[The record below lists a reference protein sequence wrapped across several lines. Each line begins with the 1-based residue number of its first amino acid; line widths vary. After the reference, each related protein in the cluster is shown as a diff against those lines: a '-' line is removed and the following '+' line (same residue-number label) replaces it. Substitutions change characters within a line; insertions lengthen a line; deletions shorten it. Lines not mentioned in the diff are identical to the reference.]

1 MFHQAVKPN
10 KGEIVMGHS
19 DKIVFDDLKTIP
31 NMLSISRLI
40 LIPAMIIPSYFIQD
54 EQQARFI
61 FLIMFIVIGVTDKL
75 DGTLARYLN
84 QTTALGAKLDTV
96 ADMVFYPLIALWLY
110 RFESGVVGEWWN
122 LIYFLLALYFVKM
135 IVGRMKFGYIP
146 AFHTI
151 GAKTFSASLYFFM
164 ILSILSPEF
173 AKTIFPLLCVIGYIN
188 QLEET
193 YILLTRDSV
202 DENIKSVFS

>member
-1 MFHQAVKPN
+1 M
-10 KGEIVMGHS
+10 EHS
-19 DKIVFDDLKTIP
+19 DKIKISDLKTIP
-31 NMLSISRLI
+31 NILSISRLI
-40 LIPAMIIPSYFIQD
+40 LIPAMIIPAYYID
-54 EQQARFI
+54 NEPNARFI
-61 FLIMFIVIGVTDKL
+61 FLIMFIIIGVTDKL

-84 QTTALGAKLDTV
+84 QTTALGAKLDTI

-122 LIYFLLALYFVKM
+122 LIYFLLALYFFKM
-135 IVGRMKFGYIP
+135 ITGKIKFGYVP

-164 ILSILSPEF
+164 IIAMLDSNLAES
-173 AKTIFPLLCVIGYIN
+173 IFPLLCVIGFIN
-188 QLEET
+188 QIEET

-202 DENIKSVFS
+202 DENIRSVFD

>member
-1 MFHQAVKPN
+1 
-10 KGEIVMGHS
+10 MGHS
-19 DKIVFDDLKTIP
+19 DNIKISDLKTIP

-40 LIPAMIIPSYFIQD
+40 LIPAMLIPAYFIQN
-54 EQQARFI
+54 EAQARFI
-61 FLIMFIVIGVTDKL
+61 FLIMFIIIGVTDKL

-84 QTTALGAKLDTV
+84 QTTALGAKLDTI

-122 LIYFLLALYFVKM
+122 LVYFLLALYFFKM
-135 IVGRMKFGYIP
+135 VTGKIKFGYVP

-164 ILSILSPEF
+164 IAAILDPIL
-173 AKTIFPLLCVIGYIN
+173 AKSIFPVLCVIGYIN
-188 QLEET
+188 QMEET

-202 DENIKSVFS
+202 DENIRSVFD

>member
-1 MFHQAVKPN
+1 
-10 KGEIVMGHS
+10 MGHT
-19 DKIVFDDLKTIP
+19 DNIKISDLKTIP

-40 LIPAMIIPSYFIQD
+40 LIPAMLIPAYFIED
-54 EQQARFI
+54 EPQARFV
-61 FLIMFIVIGVTDKL
+61 FLIMFIIIGVTDKL

-84 QTTALGAKLDTV
+84 QTTALGAKLDTI

-122 LIYFLLALYFVKM
+122 LIYFLLALYFFKM
-135 IVGRMKFGYIP
+135 VTGKIKFGYVP

-164 ILSILSPEF
+164 IAAILDPSL
-173 AKTIFPLLCVIGYIN
+173 AKSIFPVLCVIGYIN

-202 DENIKSVFS
+202 DENIRSVFD

>member
-1 MFHQAVKPN
+1 
-10 KGEIVMGHS
+10 MGHS
-19 DKIVFDDLKTIP
+19 DKIKISDLKTIP
-31 NMLSISRLI
+31 NILSISRLI
-40 LIPAMIIPSYFIQD
+40 LIPAMIIPTYYID
-54 EQQARFI
+54 NEPNARFI
-61 FLIMFIVIGVTDKL
+61 FLIMFIIIGVTDKL

-84 QTTALGAKLDTV
+84 QTTALGAKLDTI

-122 LIYFLLALYFVKM
+122 LIYFLLALYFFKM
-135 IVGRMKFGYIP
+135 ITGKIKFGYVP

-164 ILSILSPEF
+164 IIAMLDSNLAES
-173 AKTIFPLLCVIGYIN
+173 IFPLLCVIGFIN
-188 QLEET
+188 QIEET

-202 DENIKSVFS
+202 DENIRSVFD

>member
-1 MFHQAVKPN
+1 
-10 KGEIVMGHS
+10 MGHS
-19 DKIVFDDLKTIP
+19 DNIKISDLKTIP

-40 LIPAMIIPSYFIQD
+40 LIPAMLIPAYFIQN
-54 EQQARFI
+54 EPQARFV
-61 FLIMFIVIGVTDKL
+61 FLIMFIIIGVTDKL

-84 QTTALGAKLDTV
+84 QTTALGAKLDTI

-122 LIYFLLALYFVKM
+122 LVYFLLALYFFKM
-135 IVGRMKFGYIP
+135 VTGKIKFGYVP

-164 ILSILSPEF
+164 IAAILDPIL
-173 AKTIFPLLCVIGYIN
+173 AKSIFPVLCVIGYIN
-188 QLEET
+188 QMEET

-202 DENIKSVFS
+202 DENIRSVFD

>member
-1 MFHQAVKPN
+1 
-10 KGEIVMGHS
+10 MGHT
-19 DKIVFDDLKTIP
+19 DNIKISDLKTIP

-40 LIPAMIIPSYFIQD
+40 LIPAMLIPAYYIQD
-54 EQQARFI
+54 EPQARFV
-61 FLIMFIVIGVTDKL
+61 FLIMFIIIGVTDKL

-84 QTTALGAKLDTV
+84 QTSALGAKLDTI

-122 LIYFLLALYFVKM
+122 LVYFLLALYFLKM
-135 IVGRMKFGYIP
+135 ITGKIKFGYVP

-164 ILSILSPEF
+164 IAAILDPVL
-173 AKTIFPLLCVIGYIN
+173 AKSIFPVLCVIGYIN

-202 DENIKSVFS
+202 DENIRSVFD

>member
-10 KGEIVMGHS
+10 KGELVMGHS

-40 LIPAMIIPSYFIQD
+40 LIPAMLIPSYFIQD
-54 EQQARFI
+54 EQQARFV

-122 LIYFLLALYFVKM
+122 LVYFLLALYFVKM

-164 ILSILSPEF
+164 ILSIQSPEF

>member
-1 MFHQAVKPN
+1 
-10 KGEIVMGHS
+10 MGHT
-19 DKIVFDDLKTIP
+19 DNIKISDLKTIP

-40 LIPAMIIPSYFIQD
+40 LIPAMLIPAYYIQD
-54 EQQARFI
+54 EPQARFV
-61 FLIMFIVIGVTDKL
+61 FLIMFIIIGVTDKL

-84 QTTALGAKLDTV
+84 QTSALGAKLDTI

-122 LIYFLLALYFVKM
+122 LVYFLLALYFFKM
-135 IVGRMKFGYIP
+135 ITGKIKFGYMP

-164 ILSILSPEF
+164 IAAILDPVL
-173 AKTIFPLLCVIGYIN
+173 AKSIFPVLCVIGYIN

-202 DENIKSVFS
+202 DENITSVFD

>member
-1 MFHQAVKPN
+1 
-10 KGEIVMGHS
+10 MGHS
-19 DKIVFDDLKTIP
+19 DNVKINDLKTIP

-40 LIPAMIIPSYFIQD
+40 LIPAMLIPAYYIED
-54 EQQARFI
+54 EPQARFV
-61 FLIMFIVIGVTDKL
+61 FLIMFIIIGVTDKL

-84 QTTALGAKLDTV
+84 QTSALGAKLDTI

-122 LIYFLLALYFVKM
+122 LVYFLLALYFFKM
-135 IVGRMKFGYIP
+135 VTGKIKFGYVP

-164 ILSILSPEF
+164 IAAILDPVL
-173 AKTIFPLLCVIGYIN
+173 AKSIFPVLCVIGYIN

-202 DENIKSVFS
+202 DENIRSVFD

>member
-1 MFHQAVKPN
+1 
-10 KGEIVMGHS
+10 MGHS
-19 DKIVFDDLKTIP
+19 DKIKISDLKTIP
-31 NMLSISRLI
+31 NILSISRLI
-40 LIPAMIIPSYFIQD
+40 LIPAMIIPAYYID
-54 EQQARFI
+54 NEPNARFI
-61 FLIMFIVIGVTDKL
+61 FLIMFIIIGVTDKL

-84 QTTALGAKLDTV
+84 QTTALGAKLDTI

-122 LIYFLLALYFVKM
+122 LIYFLLALYFFKM
-135 IVGRMKFGYIP
+135 ITGKIKFGYVP

-164 ILSILSPEF
+164 IISMLDSNLAES
-173 AKTIFPLLCVIGYIN
+173 IFPLLCVIGFIN
-188 QLEET
+188 QIEET

-202 DENIKSVFS
+202 DENIRSVFD

>member
-1 MFHQAVKPN
+1 MFFK
-10 KGEIVMGHS
+10 ELVMGHS
-19 DKIVFDDLKTIP
+19 DKVIFDDLKTIP

-40 LIPAMIIPSYFIQD
+40 LIPAMLIPSYFIQD
-54 EQQARFI
+54 EQQARFV

-135 IVGRMKFGYIP
+135 IVGRIKFGYIP

-164 ILSILSPEF
+164 ILAILSPEF

>member
-1 MFHQAVKPN
+1 
-10 KGEIVMGHS
+10 MG
-19 DKIVFDDLKTIP
+19 DTENIKISDLKTIP

-40 LIPAMIIPSYFIQD
+40 LIPAMLIPAYFIED
-54 EQQARFI
+54 EPQARFV
-61 FLIMFIVIGVTDKL
+61 FLIMFIIIGVTDKL

-84 QTTALGAKLDTV
+84 QTTALGAKLDTI

-122 LIYFLLALYFVKM
+122 LVYFLLALYFFKM
-135 IVGRMKFGYIP
+135 ITGKIKFGYVP

-164 ILSILSPEF
+164 IAAILDPVL
-173 AKTIFPLLCVIGYIN
+173 AKSIFPVLCVIGYIN

-202 DENIKSVFS
+202 DENIRSVFD

>member
-1 MFHQAVKPN
+1 
-10 KGEIVMGHS
+10 MGHS
-19 DKIVFDDLKTIP
+19 DNIKISDLKTIP
-31 NMLSISRLI
+31 NMLSVSRLI
-40 LIPAMIIPSYFIQD
+40 LIPAMLIPAYFIQD
-54 EQQARFI
+54 EPQARFV
-61 FLIMFIVIGVTDKL
+61 FLIMFIIIGVTDKL

-84 QTTALGAKLDTV
+84 QTSALGAKLDTI

-122 LIYFLLALYFVKM
+122 LVYFLLALYFFKM
-135 IVGRMKFGYIP
+135 VTGKIKFGYVP

-164 ILSILSPEF
+164 IAAILDPVL
-173 AKTIFPLLCVIGYIN
+173 AKSIFPVLCVIGYIN

-202 DENIKSVFS
+202 DENIRSVFD

>member
-1 MFHQAVKPN
+1 
-10 KGEIVMGHS
+10 MGHS
-19 DKIVFDDLKTIP
+19 DNVKISDLKTIP

-40 LIPAMIIPSYFIQD
+40 LIPAMLIPAYLIQD
-54 EQQARFI
+54 ESQARFV
-61 FLIMFIVIGVTDKL
+61 FLIMFIIIGVTDKL

-84 QTTALGAKLDTV
+84 QTTALGAKLDTI

-122 LIYFLLALYFVKM
+122 LVYFLLALYFFKM
-135 IVGRMKFGYIP
+135 VTGKIKFGYVP

-164 ILSILSPEF
+164 IAAILDPVL
-173 AKTIFPLLCVIGYIN
+173 AKSLFPVLCVIGYIN
-188 QLEET
+188 QMEET

-202 DENIKSVFS
+202 DENIRSVFD

>member
-1 MFHQAVKPN
+1 
-10 KGEIVMGHS
+10 MGHS
-19 DKIVFDDLKTIP
+19 DNIKISDLKTIP
-31 NMLSISRLI
+31 NMLSVSRLI
-40 LIPAMIIPSYFIQD
+40 LIPAMLIPAYYIED
-54 EQQARFI
+54 EPQARFV
-61 FLIMFIVIGVTDKL
+61 FLIMFIIIGVTDKL

-84 QTTALGAKLDTV
+84 HTTALGAKLDTI

-110 RFESGVVGEWWN
+110 RFESGVVGEWSN
-122 LIYFLLALYFVKM
+122 LVYFLLALYFFKM
-135 IVGRMKFGYIP
+135 VTGKIKFGYVP

-164 ILSILSPEF
+164 IAAILDPVL
-173 AKTIFPLLCVIGYIN
+173 AKSIFPVLCVIGYIN

-202 DENIKSVFS
+202 DENIRSVFD

>member
-1 MFHQAVKPN
+1 
-10 KGEIVMGHS
+10 MGHS
-19 DKIVFDDLKTIP
+19 DNIKISDLKTIP

-40 LIPAMIIPSYFIQD
+40 LIPAMLIPAYYIQN
-54 EQQARFI
+54 EAQARLV
-61 FLIMFIVIGVTDKL
+61 FLIMFIIIGVTDKL

-84 QTTALGAKLDTV
+84 QTSALGAKLDTI

-122 LIYFLLALYFVKM
+122 LVYFLLALYFFKM
-135 IVGRMKFGYIP
+135 VTGKIKFGYVP

-164 ILSILSPEF
+164 IAAILDPIL
-173 AKTIFPLLCVIGYIN
+173 AKSIFPVLCVIGYIN

-193 YILLTRDSV
+193 YILFTRDSV
-202 DENIKSVFS
+202 DENIRSVFD

>member
-1 MFHQAVKPN
+1 
-10 KGEIVMGHS
+10 MGHT
-19 DKIVFDDLKTIP
+19 DNIKISDLKTIP

-40 LIPAMIIPSYFIQD
+40 LIPAMLIPAYYIQD
-54 EQQARFI
+54 EPQARFV
-61 FLIMFIVIGVTDKL
+61 FLIMFIIIGVTDKL

-84 QTTALGAKLDTV
+84 QTSALGAKLDTI

-122 LIYFLLALYFVKM
+122 LVYFLLALYFFKM
-135 IVGRMKFGYIP
+135 ITGKIKFGYMP

-164 ILSILSPEF
+164 IAAILDPVL
-173 AKTIFPLLCVIGYIN
+173 AKSIFPVLCVIGYIN

-202 DENIKSVFS
+202 DENIRSVFD

>member
-1 MFHQAVKPN
+1 
-10 KGEIVMGHS
+10 MGHT
-19 DKIVFDDLKTIP
+19 DNIKISDLKTIP

-40 LIPAMIIPSYFIQD
+40 LIPAMLIPAYYIQD
-54 EQQARFI
+54 EPQARFV

-84 QTTALGAKLDTV
+84 QTTALGAKLDTI

-122 LIYFLLALYFVKM
+122 LVYFLLALYFFKM
-135 IVGRMKFGYIP
+135 ITGKIKFGYMP

-164 ILSILSPEF
+164 IAAILDPVL
-173 AKTIFPLLCVIGYIN
+173 AKSIFPVLCVIGYIN

-202 DENIKSVFS
+202 DENIRSVFD

>member
-1 MFHQAVKPN
+1 
-10 KGEIVMGHS
+10 MGHS
-19 DKIVFDDLKTIP
+19 DNIKISYLKTIP

-40 LIPAMIIPSYFIQD
+40 LIPAMLIPAYFIQN
-54 EQQARFI
+54 ESQARSV
-61 FLIMFIVIGVTDKL
+61 FLIMFIIIGVTDKL

-84 QTTALGAKLDTV
+84 QTSALGAKLDTI

-122 LIYFLLALYFVKM
+122 LVYFLLALYFFKM
-135 IVGRMKFGYIP
+135 VTGKIKFGYVP

-164 ILSILSPEF
+164 IAAILDPIL
-173 AKTIFPLLCVIGYIN
+173 AKSIFPVLCVIGYIN

-202 DENIKSVFS
+202 DENIRSVFD

>member
-1 MFHQAVKPN
+1 
-10 KGEIVMGHS
+10 MGHS
-19 DKIVFDDLKTIP
+19 DNIKISDLKTIP
-31 NMLSISRLI
+31 NMLSVSRLI
-40 LIPAMIIPSYFIQD
+40 LIPAMLIPAYYIED
-54 EQQARFI
+54 EPQARFV
-61 FLIMFIVIGVTDKL
+61 FLIMFIIIGVTDKL

-84 QTTALGAKLDTV
+84 QTTALGAKLDTI

-122 LIYFLLALYFVKM
+122 LVYFLLALYFFKM
-135 IVGRMKFGYIP
+135 ITGKIKFGYVP

-164 ILSILSPEF
+164 IAAILDPVL
-173 AKTIFPLLCVIGYIN
+173 AKSIFPVLCVIGYIN

-202 DENIKSVFS
+202 DENIRSVFD

>member
-1 MFHQAVKPN
+1 
-10 KGEIVMGHS
+10 MGHT
-19 DKIVFDDLKTIP
+19 DNIKISDLKTIP

-40 LIPAMIIPSYFIQD
+40 LIPAMLIPAYFIED
-54 EQQARFI
+54 EPQARFV
-61 FLIMFIVIGVTDKL
+61 FLIMFIIIGVTDKL

-84 QTTALGAKLDTV
+84 QTSALGAKLDTI

-122 LIYFLLALYFVKM
+122 LVYFLLALYFLKM
-135 IVGRMKFGYIP
+135 ITGKIKFGYVP

-164 ILSILSPEF
+164 IAAILDPVL
-173 AKTIFPLLCVIGYIN
+173 AKSIFPVLCVIGYIN
-188 QLEET
+188 QMEET

-202 DENIKSVFS
+202 DENIRTVFD

>member
-1 MFHQAVKPN
+1 
-10 KGEIVMGHS
+10 MGHS
-19 DKIVFDDLKTIP
+19 DKIKISDLKTIP
-31 NMLSISRLI
+31 NILSISRLI
-40 LIPAMIIPSYFIQD
+40 LIPAMIIPAYYID
-54 EQQARFI
+54 NEPNARFI
-61 FLIMFIVIGVTDKL
+61 FLIMFIIIGVTDKL

-84 QTTALGAKLDTV
+84 QTTALGAKLDTI

-122 LIYFLLALYFVKM
+122 LIYFLLALYFFKM
-135 IVGRMKFGYIP
+135 VTGKIKFGYVP

-164 ILSILSPEF
+164 IIAMLDSDL
-173 AKTIFPLLCVIGYIN
+173 AKSIFPLLCVIGFIN
-188 QLEET
+188 QIEET

-202 DENIKSVFS
+202 DENIRSVFD